1 MRYSAAT
8 ILAMASVVSAHT
20 HLWSVWINGE
30 DQGDGRSK
38 YIRSPPN
45 NDPVKDLTSPN
56 LVCNVN
62 GGTAVSD
69 FVSAAA
75 GDEITFEWYHDN
87 RADDIIAESHKGPI
101 ITYVAEY
108 TDGNGASGIWTK
120 IAEEGY
126 EGGKW
131 AVENLISNKGKK
143 VVTIPSSLKAGKY
156 LFRQEIIAHHESDT
170 AYNVNSARGAQ
181 FYPTCVQVE
190 ITSGGSA
197 TPSENFDFNTG
208 YTYADPGI
216 VFNLYGSFTSYSIPG
231 PDVWT
236 GADSGSSPSSSAAAP
251 TATATT
257 SAGSAPSSSAAPS
270 TSAAQPITSSPAAT
284 QTATPSFTSIV
295 TSATAA
301 PTSAGN
307 NNGGSP
313 SATSSAAAAPS
324 STKAPSTC
332 AKKRSV
338 KRSIRGGARPKL

>member
-1 MRYSAAT
+1 MRCTAAT

-20 HLWSVWINGE
+20 HLWSVWVNGK

-62 GGTAVSD
+62 GAKAVTD

-75 GDEITFEWYHDN
+75 GDELTFEWYHN
-87 RADDIIAESHKGPI
+87 TRADDIIDLSHKGPI

-108 TDGNGASGIWTK
+108 TDGAGTGGIWTK

-126 EGGKW
+126 DGSKW
-131 AVENLISNKGKK
+131 AVEKLVSNGGKK

-190 ITSGGSA
+190 ITSGGSSS
-197 TPSENFDFNTG
+197 PSENFDFNTG

-216 VFNLYGSFTSYSIPG
+216 VFNLYGSYTSYTIPG
-231 PDVWT
+231 PAVWT
-236 GADSGSSPSSSAAAP
+236 GGDSGSSPAPSSSAAAAP

-257 SAGSAPSSSAAPS
+257 SAGSAPTSSAAAAPT

-284 QTATPSFTSIV
+284 RTATPSFTSIV
-295 TSATAA
+295 TSAR
-301 PTSAGN
+301 PTNGG

-313 SATSSAAAAPS
+313 SASSSAAVPS

-332 AKKRSV
+332 AKKRS
-338 KRSIRGGARPKL
+338 IRGGARPKL

>member
-1 MRYSAAT
+1 
-8 ILAMASVVSAHT
+8 MASVVSAHT
-20 HLWSVWINGE
+20 HLWSVWVNGE

-62 GGTAVSD
+62 GAKAVTD

-75 GDEITFEWYHDN
+75 GDELTFEWYHN
-87 RADDIIAESHKGPI
+87 TRADDIIDLSHKGPI

-108 TDGNGASGIWTK
+108 TDGAGTGGIWTK

-126 EGGKW
+126 DGSKW
-131 AVENLISNKGKK
+131 AVEKLVSNGGKK

-190 ITSGGSA
+190 ITSGGSSS
-197 TPSENFDFNTG
+197 PSENFDFNTG

-216 VFNLYGSFTSYSIPG
+216 VFNLYGSYTSYTIPG
-231 PDVWT
+231 PAVWT
-236 GADSGSSPSSSAAAP
+236 GGDSGSSPAPSSSAAAAP
-251 TATATT
+251 TS
-257 SAGSAPSSSAAPS
+257 SAAAPS

-295 TSATAA
+295 TSASAR
-301 PTSAGN
+301 PTNGG

-313 SATSSAAAAPS
+313 SASSSAAAPS

-332 AKKRSV
+332 AKKRS
-338 KRSIRGGARPKL
+338 IRGGARPKL